1 MIDFSVMGKN
11 IFTRSRKHRLSL
23 IDGIAGFYQ
32 SKFFIFFKD
41 LGSLEISMKFE
52 PKEGCLVIAVQRGIG
67 LPEHQIKGP
76 PGKLKRLEYYLCTP
90 ENQVKGSPG
99 ELKRLKYYLC
109 TDS

>member
-23 IDGIAGFYQ
+23 IDGIADFYQ

-76 PGKLKRLEYYLCTP
+76 PG
-90 ENQVKGSPG
+90 